1 MTAKLQAIKNGDL
14 YALLSVC
21 TDEDLAPLVETITS
35 RPTNFLDTN
44 EDYKKHKPK
53 HSMYHKAIGD
63 DLRLFGGNSLRN
75 IFRGEGPSYDEI
87 VVDVCKKLDV
97 SCSDGKTAENEQNL
111 LTLHLERQWKLLSKE
126 EQDEMIAKAREEA
139 AGQIWTSTSILKDGV
154 LFLGTRMLWG
164 PLGWGSL
171 VYSVAEPAFKV
182 TVPCVLHIAYLRRK
196 YLEQAT
202 KPKAVTPAPKP
213 SHSSSY
219 SGGHAPVPAPV
230 VESAGA
236 LVFSAP
242 DGQPV
247 LSLAKISDAPSQGW
261 YPVADSESGISRLN
275 PLLHAVPNLAV
286 AHNVA
291 TTNYMEVVVTKGKL
305 VQAADGNGFRAIV
318 HGPDKSIIE
327 NARLYEANG
336 LSNLVNAAVLFQIV
350 SIAVAQKHL
359 ADISQKLSEIKA
371 GVDRIQLFQKNER
384 KSILT
389 GATRYFE
396 QVAPSVLDGEFSDG
410 IRNQIEQ
417 HEASLLQVQDHLMED
432 IRHESRQMLTVQG
445 SDSFGS
451 KGLHDN
457 IRSHQD
463 LLTDLYRQLLLCIRA
478 RACGWQLLT
487 VFPGET
493 RLKENRKRSIEEA
506 LSLLAESGNMLKQ
519 TDMFVRQKV
528 RELSSFW
535 NSSATINER
544 KLSLLSWNDI
554 LISEIGSCKEQIIGD
569 IQAAEAFVAG
579 LREPVK
585 MIVRIENKR
594 ITAACTV

>member
-1 MTAKLQAIKNGDL
+1 
-14 YALLSVC
+14 
-21 TDEDLAPLVETITS
+21 
-35 RPTNFLDTN
+35 
-44 EDYKKHKPK
+44 
-53 HSMYHKAIGD
+53 MYHKVIGD

-75 IFRGEGPSYDEI
+75 IFRGEGPPYDEI
-87 VVDVCKKLDV
+87 VADVCKKLDV
-97 SCSDGKTAENEQNL
+97 SYSDGKTAENEQNL
-111 LTLHLERQWKLLSKE
+111 LTLHLERQWKSLSKE
-126 EQDEMIAKAREEA
+126 EQDEIIAKAREEA

-182 TVPCVLHIAYLRRK
+182 TVPCVLHLAYLRRK

-202 KPKAVTPAPKP
+202 KPKEATPAQKP
-213 SHSSSY
+213 SRPSSY
-219 SGGHAPVPAPV
+219 AGGHSPAPIPV
-230 VESAGA
+230 DERAGA
-236 LVFSAP
+236 LVLSTAE
-242 DGQPV
+242 GQPV
-247 LSLAKISDAPSQGW
+247 LSIARISDAPSQGW
-261 YPVADSESGISRLN
+261 YPVADSESGIGRLN
-275 PLLHAVPNLAV
+275 PLLQVLPNLAV
-286 AHNVA
+286 ALNVA
-291 TTNYMEVVVTKGKL
+291 TTNYMEVVVGKGGHL
-305 VQAADGNGFRAIV
+305 VASSSGGWFWGSVKGADGNFMAPAQL
-318 HGPDKSIIE
+318 HK
-327 NARLYEANG
+327 ATQ
-336 LSNLVNAAVLFQIV
+336 LSNLVNAAALFQIA

-396 QVAPSVLDGEFSDG
+396 QVAPSVLDGELSDG

-432 IRHESRQMLTVQG
+432 IRHESRQMLTVQD

-451 KGLHDN
+451 KGLYDN

-463 LLTDLYRQLLLCIRA
+463 LLTDLYRQLLLCVRA

-528 RELSSFW
+528 RELTSFW
-535 NSSATINER
+535 NSNATINER
-544 KLSLLSWNDI
+544 KLSLLSWNDM
-554 LISEIGSCKEQIIGD
+554 LISEIGSCKGQIIGD

-585 MIVRIENKR
+585 MIVRIENER